1 MTLTVD
7 GQCNTNKYK
16 KKKTEKYFPLKQWHR
31 GGPFEFQEL

>member
-1 MTLTVD
+1 MGNVT
-7 GQCNTNKYK
+7 QTNIK